1 MGGRLW
7 TSEDVRFL
15 RTNLNKGLHFVANAL
30 NRTDTAVYQK
40 ALDLG
45 MSVQRSEMSV
55 RAYKKELAR
64 FKRSGRDRY
73 FERKEEGL
81 CVRCGKR
88 WAEAG
93 RTKCRPCQERDRKW
107 YRDNNGR
114 EYLYDYKKRQ
124 KAERREKN
132 LCVNCGHPLEP
143 QEIGVNTNCAK
154 CRAKRMERTTVK
166 RIQMRIHGIKRK
178 R

>member
-7 TSEDVRFL
+7 KEEDVRFL
-15 RTNLNKGLHFVANAL
+15 YKNLSRGLPYVAKAL
-30 NRTDTAVYQK
+30 NRTETAVYQK
-40 ALDLG
+40 AWSLG
-45 MSVQRSEMSV
+45 LGVQRSELSA
-55 RAYKKELAR
+55 RTYRKELKR
-64 FKRSGRDRY
+64 FKEYGRNRY
-73 FERKEEGL
+73 AERRDEGL
-81 CVRCGKR
+81 CTRCGKR

-93 RTKCRPCQERDRKW
+93 RTKCRPCHERDLKW
-107 YRDNNGR
+107 YRDNNTR

-124 KAERREKN
+124 KVERKEKN
-132 LCVNCGHPLEP
+132 LCVNCGCPLEP